1 MIRRFLLCALLV
13 APALSLG
20 LAAPAAA
27 QGRAPEPWQN
37 LVTVYGWGANM
48 SGLSSVDAITAT
60 VDVSFSE
67 ILDHLKMG
75 AMLNYQGRN
84 ETLVAAFDMVYMKLG
99 SDIATPNTGATLA
112 EVRLKQ
118 WLFEADGGYRVT
130 PWLDALVGLRVPII
144 ETSITPDRDNPV
156 ITANSNSV
164 YWVAPLVALRA
175 EVPFG
180 KKFTG
185 IVRGDVGGF
194 DLGGTNWTWQ
204 AAGYVNYKFGGVVS
218 GTVGYRA
225 ISADYATGDAGQPG
239 YFAYDISNF
248 GPVFGV
254 GFAF

>member
-1 MIRRFLLCALLV
+1 MSR
-13 APALSLG
+13 LS
-20 LAAPAAA
+20 AFRPAAA
-27 QGRAPEPWQN
+27 AFVFLVGLNAAAFGQGRAPEPWRN

-48 SGLSSVDAITAT
+48 SGLSSVDDITAT

-84 ETLVAAFDMVYMKLG
+84 QTLVAAFDLVYMKLG

-130 PWLDALVGLRVPII
+130 PWLDALVGLRVPVI

-156 ITANSNSV
+156 ITANSNSES
-164 YWVAPLVALRA
+164 WVAPLVALRA

-204 AAGYVNYKFGGVVS
+204 AAGYVNYRFSGVVS

-225 ISADYATGDAGQPG
+225 ISADYATGDEGQPG
-239 YFAYDISNF
+239 YFAYDINNF

-254 GFAF
+254 AFAF

>member
-1 MIRRFLLCALLV
+1 MRRSSVLRA
-13 APALSLG
+13 ALSACAVS
-20 LAAPAAA
+20 LALSAPAAA
-27 QGRAPEPWQN
+27 QQRAPQPWQN

-48 SGLSSVDAITAT
+48 SGLSSVDGITAT

-84 ETLVAAFDMVYMKLG
+84 ETLVAVFDMVYMKLG
-99 SDIATPNTGATLA
+99 SDIATPNTGDTLA
-112 EVRLKQ
+112 SVRLKQ
-118 WLFEADGGYRVT
+118 WLLEADGGYRVT
-130 PWLDALVGLRVPII
+130 PWLDALVGLRVPVI
-144 ETSITPDRDNPV
+144 ETSITPDRDNPLF
-156 ITANSNSV
+156 TEQSGSV
-164 YWVAPLVALRA
+164 AWVAPLVALRA

-225 ISADYATGDAGQPG
+225 IGADYAKGDAGQPG
-239 YFAYDISNF
+239 YFAYDINNF